1 MKKRKFPSGD
11 TNGFGDQH
19 DLAFPGNYHLSPAY
33 TYFAGT
39 FIRLGGYQSGSKYLW
54 NGIRIAARRMVDIV
68 LICQGY
74 FNCSLTRVNSWYRL
88 LIPSF

>member
-1 MKKRKFPSGD
+1 
-11 TNGFGDQH
+11 
-19 DLAFPGNYHLSPAY
+19 
-33 TYFAGT
+33 
-39 FIRLGGYQSGSKYLW
+39 
-54 NGIRIAARRMVDIV
+54 MVDIV